1 MLLYENKKAKLL
13 NILKIGINPFKKF
26 VSTGEIKEELGLVK
40 SRKSLLQHVV
50 NIIKSED
57 NFILPIIGDV
67 GIGKTHLFWTLKNT
81 LYYYN
86 SIYISLDT
94 VYKKFFY
101 NTYSE
106 FIDAIG
112 VEPLRYI
119 INHLCDEWGALDKI
133 YGFFHVADIEKV
145 KKIAIQKLE
154 NKFEKDEKNA
164 LIDVINGIVTHQL
177 DPFKKVEA
185 EGWLL
190 GELMNVRELS
200 RLKLK
205 YDLRKGQ
212 AAYIMLKLLIEN
224 SKLGSVLFIDDFEK
238 IISIIKPKDN
248 ATEEEVF
255 DPSWLY
261 GQSQNPEE
269 ITSQKIFQKIIKLQ
283 SIKGLRLIITLK
295 SDNSLEEIKKRFQ
308 ELSKEKTI
316 KFIEPIYIE
325 NFTEND
331 IYDFYLNNMK
341 HFLENLGLTK
351 LAKAEFEYFPLN
363 KQILRNLYSRSD
375 GNPRE
380 FIKLLIKIFN
390 DIIFSNDDIDTI
402 LGEYESEQL

>member
-1 MLLYENKKAKLL
+1 MLLYENKKARLL
-13 NILKIGINPFKKF
+13 SILKIGINPFKKF
-26 VSTGEIKEELGLVK
+26 VSTGEIKEDLELVK
-40 SRKSLLQHVV
+40 SRKSILQHVID
-50 NIIKSED
+50 IIKEED
-57 NFILPIIGDV
+57 NFILPIIGNV
-67 GIGKTHLFWTLKNT
+67 GTGKTHLFWTLKNN

-86 SIYISLDT
+86 TIYISLDT

-112 VEPLRYI
+112 VEPLRFI
-119 INHLCDEWGALDKI
+119 INQLCDEWGALDKL
-133 YGFFHVADIEKV
+133 YGFFHVADIDKV

-154 NKFEKDEKNA
+154 NNFEVDEKDI

-177 DPFKKVEA
+177 DPFKKIEA

-190 GELMNVRELS
+190 GELMNIRELS

-205 YDLRKGQ
+205 FDLRKGK
-212 AAYIMLKLLIEN
+212 AAYVMLKLLIEN

-238 IISIIKPKDN
+238 IISIMNPKDSD
-248 ATEEEVF
+248 TEEVF

-269 ITSQKIFQKIIKLQ
+269 ITSQKLLQKIIKLQ
-283 SIKGLRLIITLK
+283 SIKGLHIIITLK
-295 SDNSLEEIKKRFQ
+295 SDRSLKEIKNRFQ
-308 ELSKEKTI
+308 ELSKEKII

-325 NFTEND
+325 NFTEDD
-331 IYDFYLNNMK
+331 IYDFYLENMK
-341 HFLENLGLTK
+341 YFLENLGLTK

-363 KQILRNLYSRSD
+363 KHVLKTIYSRSN

-380 FIKLLIKIFN
+380 IIKLLIKVFN
-390 DIIFSNDDIDTI
+390 DIIFSNDNINTI
-402 LGEYESEQL
+402 LEEYELEQL

>member
-13 NILKIGINPFKKF
+13 SILKIGVNPFKKF
-26 VSTGEIKEELGLVK
+26 VSTGEIKEELGFVK

-86 SIYISLDT
+86 TIYISLDT

-145 KKIAIQKLE
+145 KKKAIQKLE
-154 NKFEKDEKNA
+154 NKFERDEKKA

-205 YDLRKGQ
+205 YDLRKGK
-212 AAYIMLKLLIEN
+212 AAYVMLKLLIEN

-238 IISIIKPKDN
+238 IISIINPKDDD
-248 ATEEEVF
+248 TEEVF

-261 GQSQNPEE
+261 GHSQNPEE
-269 ITSQKIFQKIIKLQ
+269 VTSQKILQKIIKLQ
-283 SIKGLRLIITLK
+283 SIKGLHLIITLK
-295 SDNSLEEIKKRFQ
+295 SDHSLEEIKNRFQ

-325 NFTEND
+325 NFTEDD
-331 IYDFYLNNMK
+331 IYDFYLNNIK

-363 KQILRNLYSRSD
+363 EQILKNLYSRSN

-380 FIKLLIKIFN
+380 IIKLLIKIFN
-390 DIIFSNDDIDTI
+390 DIIFSNDDINTI
-402 LGEYESEQL
+402 LREYESEQL

>member
-13 NILKIGINPFKKF
+13 SILKIGINPFEKF

-40 SRKSLLQHVV
+40 SRKSILQHII
-50 NIIKSED
+50 NIIKEED

-67 GIGKTHLFWTLKNT
+67 GIGKTHLFWALKNT

-86 SIYISLDT
+86 TIYISLET

-112 VEPLRYI
+112 VEPLRFI
-119 INHLCDEWGALDKI
+119 INQLCDEWGALDRI
-133 YGFFHVADIEKV
+133 YGFFHLADIEKV

-154 NKFEKDEKNA
+154 NKYEIDEKDA
-164 LIDVINGIVTHQL
+164 LIDVINGIATHQL

-205 YDLRKGQ
+205 YDLRKSK
-212 AAYIMLKLLIEN
+212 AAYVMLKLLIEN

-238 IISIIKPKDN
+238 LISIMDPKDKD
-248 ATEEEVF
+248 TEEVF

-269 ITSQKIFQKIIKLQ
+269 LTSQKILQKIIKLQ
-283 SIKGLRLIITLK
+283 SIKGLHLIITLK
-295 SDNSLEEIKKRFQ
+295 SDHSLEEIKMRFQ
-308 ELSKEKTI
+308 ELSKEKII

-325 NFTEND
+325 NFTEDD
-331 IYDFYLNNMK
+331 IHDFYLSNMK

-351 LAKAEFEYFPLN
+351 LAKAEFEYLPLN
-363 KQILRNLYSRSD
+363 KQVLRTLYSRSN

-380 FIKLLIKIFN
+380 IIKLLIKIFN
-390 DIIFSNDDIDTI
+390 DIIFSNDDINTI
-402 LGEYESEQL
+402 LEEYESEQL

>member
-13 NILKIGINPFKKF
+13 SILKIGINPFKKF
-26 VSTGEIKEELGLVK
+26 VSTGEIKEDLGLVK
-40 SRKSLLQHVV
+40 SRESILQNIVD
-50 NIIKSED
+50 IIKEED

-67 GIGKTHLFWTLKNT
+67 GIGKTHLFWTLKNS

-86 SIYISLDT
+86 TIYISLDT

-101 NTYSE
+101 STYSE

-112 VEPLRYI
+112 VEPLRFI
-119 INHLCDEWGALDKI
+119 VNQLCDEWGALDRI

-154 NKFEKDEKNA
+154 NKYDRDEKEA

-177 DPFKKVEA
+177 DPFKKIEA

-205 YDLRKGQ
+205 FDLRKGKN
-212 AAYIMLKLLIEN
+212 AYIMLKLLIEN

-238 IISIIKPKDN
+238 IISITNPIDDE
-248 ATEEEVF
+248 TDEVF

-269 ITSQKIFQKIIKLQ
+269 ISSQKLLQKIIKLQ
-283 SIKGLRLIITLK
+283 SIKGLHLIITLK
-295 SDNSLEEIKKRFQ
+295 SDRSLEEIKERFQ

-325 NFTEND
+325 NFTEDD
-331 IYDFYLNNMK
+331 IDDFYLKSMK
-341 HFLENLGLTK
+341 YFLENLGLTK
-351 LAKAEFEYFPLN
+351 LAKAEFEYYPLN
-363 KQILRNLYSRSD
+363 KQILRKLYSSTN

-380 FIKLLIKIFN
+380 IIKHLIKIFN
-390 DIIFSNDDIDTI
+390 DIIFSNNNLNAI
-402 LGEYESEQL
+402 LREYESEQL